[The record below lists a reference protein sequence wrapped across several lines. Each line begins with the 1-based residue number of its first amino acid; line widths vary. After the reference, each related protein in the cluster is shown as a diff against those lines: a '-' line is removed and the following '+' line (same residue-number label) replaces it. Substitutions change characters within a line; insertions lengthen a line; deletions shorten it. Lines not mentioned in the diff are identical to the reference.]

1 MDHIMRLNRQQEA
14 LLHAAAE
21 KFVAEEHDGDVMKAL
36 KAMMVLNKHLM
47 DKLEAKSAE
56 LRGVRRAPE
65 ESPMLCAKT
74 AEERYSAVTVGTVS
88 PPSPAPHCRRHIVA
102 ARCPEAVA

>member
-36 KAMMVLNKHLM
+36 KL
-47 DKLEAKSAE
+47 
-56 LRGVRRAPE
+56 
-65 ESPMLCAKT
+65 
-74 AEERYSAVTVGTVS
+74 
-88 PPSPAPHCRRHIVA
+88 
-102 ARCPEAVA
+102 